1 MILVSDSTSALS
13 QPERACTRFPVIAT
27 RSLGRRFLPL
37 QPLCTGIW
45 SVHLLLDSPAGRRAG
60 RVVVVLRLM
69 FLGHGGLLAVGR
81 VHGSDTVGSV
91 CVAVA
96 IGGQTEDCAVGA
108 GCSLACQFHLSHIG
122 FANESRIGAFFF
134 LGFLLV
140 GWGVARGRV
149 ARFVMVQGVVQVV
162 ALVLGRMR
170 VTRAG
175 VRGLVMGWCLMG
187 WCLLGRLLS
196 AWVWVFGGWLL
207 MACWLLGVLLVSFS
221 MFLRGLLALVVAHQ
235 FAHCVLCGFHL
246 ACSRCAS
253 LTLL

>member
-1 MILVSDSTSALS
+1 
-13 QPERACTRFPVIAT
+13 
-27 RSLGRRFLPL
+27 
-37 QPLCTGIW
+37 
-45 SVHLLLDSPAGRRAG
+45 
-60 RVVVVLRLM
+60 
-69 FLGHGGLLAVGR
+69 VGR

-207 MACWLLGVLLVSFS
+207 MACWLLGVLLVSSEIRSRQVSGLAFRSRTNRLWKGSNILS
-221 MFLRGLLALVVAHQ
+221 MFLRGLLKTTRV
-235 FAHCVLCGFHL
+235 
-246 ACSRCAS
+246 SS
-253 LTLL
+253 